1 LTSGSYRQP
10 QESNRRSLGSPAESG
25 LDNPASESLETQLD
39 SLGLEKAQGFETGI
53 EDPDSLAATERLI
66 DYPDYHAHDEDD
78 LGPEYE
84 KNVARYILESE
95 DPTQ

>member
-1 LTSGSYRQP
+1 VGWQTLPRNY
-10 QESNRRSLGSPAESG
+10 
-25 LDNPASESLETQLD
+25 LEEQLD

-53 EDPDSLAATERLI
+53 EDPDSLTATERLS

-84 KNVARYILESE
+84 KNVCRHGTETE
-95 DPTQ
+95 DPTPVMESSKS